1 MKRASPG
8 GGDNVPRAHRAP
20 HVTHRTLLA
29 STPTT
34 PLAGP
39 PPRKPRRLPQPR
51 ADASSSH
58 APCAPRETDVRDID
72 RSLSR
77 RLAIWANHPRL
88 LLDASDARQRRMS
101 PSTRQS
107 LRVMRESSST
117 RRTGPSIPQHD
128 AVAAA
133 DADACCAASVR
144 ARSQDEPASSCCDW
158 STSLCHARTSPIV
171 VRRPR
176 PSGRAS
182 APRASIARRPFAG
195 HGRHASANVDR
206 EVARAAHRAPR
217 GNMSPHLNRIDP
229 SFADRP
235 KTYVSPRCHVATLP
249 RCRDAFPIDARDYA
263 NRLPLA
269 TARRRAPCATSPAR
283 PPNVLPRAASRLP
296 ACAGTAPARTKKSPR
311 ARARGDFFGLSQ
323 LPDDS
328 GKPHAVLTLPRPS
341 ASSAREPS
349 RARWPASPGT
359 SALRP

>member
-1 MKRASPG
+1 MHEARIAGRRRQRAT
-8 GGDNVPRAHRAP
+8 RAP
-20 HVTHRTLLA
+20 RTA
-29 STPTT
+29 RHAPHI
-34 PLAGP
+34 ARIDAHHAARRP

-51 ADASSSH
+51 ADASSNH

-107 LRVMRESSST
+107 RRVMRESSST

-144 ARSQDEPASSCCDW
+144 ARSQDEPASSCCDS

-217 GNMSPHLNRIDP
+217 DNMSPHLNRIDP
-229 SFADRP
+229 SFADRQ
-235 KTYVSPRCHVATLP
+235 KTYVSPRCHVAAMHSRSTP
-249 RCRDAFPIDARDYA
+249 AITPTAFH
-263 NRLPLA
+263 
-269 TARRRAPCATSPAR
+269 SQ
-283 PPNVLPRAASRLP
+283 PRAAVLCARP
-296 ACAGTAPARTKKSPR
+296 APRGRRTSCRAPHRACPPAPAPPPAQTKKSPR